1 MNKIAYLLAPLA
13 IVASLAAAQTSKP
26 TVKPAAPVK
35 TCESVLKAKININKA
50 PLEDMKCLPGFVT
63 SIAQD
68 VITNRPYK
76 DGKEFQ
82 IKIEVIGKRLWTK
95 IEQYVVF
102 K

>member
-26 TVKPAAPVK
+26 AVKPAAPVK